1 MHIIQPAKNGKSFR
15 SVYNYL
21 TVVWNE
27 AFDVFIFISIAL
39 VLNSGPYVP
48 AGTNR
53 LGEWVLNLHNAGYI
67 FQKWVGNYSKSLTV

>member
-1 MHIIQPAKNGKSFR
+1 MVNLSE
-15 SVYNYL
+15 VYITIWQLYEMKL
-21 TVVWNE
+21 LMSL
-27 AFDVFIFISIAL
+27 FFISIAL
-39 VLNSGPYVP
+39 VLNLGPYVP

>member
-1 MHIIQPAKNGKSFR
+1 M
-15 SVYNYL
+15 

-27 AFDVFIFISIAL
+27 DFDVFIFISIAL

-53 LGEWVLNLHNAGYI
+53 LGEWVLNLHNAG
-67 FQKWVGNYSKSLTV
+67 KWVGNYSKSLTV